1 MLEFINVVLGI
12 LTFLALCATVLI
24 FWFEIVEAYSDD
36 ITWKSWL
43 KVISIFAIS
52 IGLCYGTFVTSI
64 KLNIINAQ
72 ATIEAFE
79 LVKEQKNQLGDSYI
93 IEPTMLTK
101 YNDAVATLNKYEK
114 LGLYKK

>member
-1 MLEFINVVLGI
+1 MLEFINAVLWI

-36 ITWKSWL
+36 ITYKSWL
-43 KVISIFAIS
+43 KVILIFAIS
-52 IGLCYGTFVTSI
+52 IGLCYGVFVTSI